1 MRREQF
7 RPRAYERNHGAEIP
21 RRRFAVGMSTRLIE
35 TPVVLDD
42 EPVDPDKPAPP
53 PQVPPKP
60 QDPPP
65 DPGQPDPSAKP
76 LPDRA
81 RVPAKPRARK

>member
-1 MRREQF
+1 MRREEF
-7 RPRAYERNHGAEIP
+7 RPRAYEKNGLTR
-21 RRRFAVGMSTRLIE
+21 VGLSTRLLE
-35 TPVVLDD
+35 TPVCLDE
-42 EPVDPDKPAPP
+42 EPIDPDKPKPP

-81 RVPAKPRARK
+81 RVPAKPRKK